1 MMLCTG
7 QPVALSGGLSRPAGE
22 ARDGN
27 LRGGGARIRLA
38 RGANRRPPWTML
50 VADDVTKE
58 WEVPAVVCGSGRVEA
73 RTLGLAAGR
82 AVRTRTRSAKVSM
95 LYYIFTC
102 RNFLDGGIQIL
113 KWRDQTTDSRGGH
126 FL

>member
-7 QPVALSGGLSRPAGE
+7 RPVALSGGLSRPAGE

-27 LRGGGARIRLA
+27 LRVGGARIRMA

-58 WEVPAVVCGSGRVEA
+58 WEVPAVVWQWARGSAHTGP
-73 RTLGLAAGR
+73 
-82 AVRTRTRSAKVSM
+82 
-95 LYYIFTC
+95 
-102 RNFLDGGIQIL
+102 
-113 KWRDQTTDSRGGH
+113 SRGPRGANTDAQRQGVDVVLYIH
-126 FL
+126 LS